1 MLYENLAR
9 GEALQGEVMSGF
21 KDKGVTPKK
30 LSLTILKQL
39 QSVTTKVLEQETA
52 KDEDFARIWASQKT
66 FMAKY
71 KIWKDHAYL
80 PRDFN

>member
-1 MLYENLAR
+1 
-9 GEALQGEVMSGF
+9 
-21 KDKGVTPKK
+21 
-30 LSLTILKQL
+30 LKQL
-39 QSVTTKVLEQETA
+39 QSVTTKVLEQEAA